1 MTTRIGLILEPLDV
15 LFFRDGRP
23 FEAGIRVGGRTIIPQ
38 TLAGAV
44 RTALLERAGCDFRA
58 LGGAVQRGSSFAAA
72 LADQSAE
79 LSTIADI
86 SLRGPWFYRKDAPLI
101 PVPAD
106 LVRAEDRSCA
116 RLTPLKGQ
124 LPGWSPDEPGL
135 LPLWIK
141 SHARYDRASGYMNL
155 AGLARYLAGD
165 LPRPDEIVGFDTLA
179 AGDSRVGIVIRS
191 DSMTTER
198 SLIYAADYLALA
210 PGVSLY
216 AEIAGPAAAL
226 DRAFTGETAIPLGGQ
241 GRYVRVRRRTRPID
255 WPMAPRSGEGRLLLL
270 TAPAPFP
277 AGWRPEGLDLA
288 AAAVPGHVAVS
299 GWDLAR
305 RAPKR
310 TRFAAAAGAVY
321 FCRGFPETGSRTSL
335 CDGEDAALGWGS
347 FLEGIWR
354 YV

>member
-38 TLAGAV
+38 TLAGAF

-58 LGGAVQRGSSFAAA
+58 LGGAMHRGSSFAAA

-86 SLRGPWFYRKDAPLI
+86 SVRGPWFYREDEPLT

-106 LVRAEDRSCA
+106 LVRADDGSYA

-141 SHARYDRASGYMNL
+141 SHARYDRASGYVTVT
-155 AGLARYLAGD
+155 GLARYLAGD
-165 LPRPDEIVGFDTLA
+165 LPRPDEIVGFDKVA
-179 AGDSRVGIVIRS
+179 DDDSRVGIVIRS
-191 DSMTTER
+191 DTMTTER
-198 SLIYAADYLALA
+198 SLIYAADYLALT

-216 AEIAGPAAAL
+216 AELTGPEAVL
-226 DRAFTGETAIPLGGQ
+226 GGAFTGESAIPLGGQ
-241 GRYVRVRRRTRPID
+241 GRYVRVRRRTRPIE
-255 WPMAPRSGEGRLLLL
+255 WPTAPPGGEGRLLLL
-270 TAPAPFP
+270 TAPAPFL
-277 AGWRPEGLDLA
+277 AGWRPEGLDIA

-305 RAPKR
+305 RGPKR

-321 FCRGFPETGSRTSL
+321 FCRGFPETGDRTSL
-335 CDGEDAALGWGS
+335 CNGEDAALGWGS
-347 FLEGIWR
+347 FLTGIWH
-354 YV
+354 YA